1 MEMPWLSLTG
11 LYNYDST
18 ILDNLQLPTAADYA
32 AFAADYPDMIVSD
45 PFVPDKTALVN
56 YMLFALA
63 ELPLVYSDPAFI
75 KQMIGYWS
83 AVKAPVFKQ
92 IYRTLLYK
100 YNPIWNKD
108 GKITEERDVNFEN
121 NGRSSDSGTV
131 GRNGASSGSA
141 EHQVTGFDTNA
152 YSPDKK
158 DITSGSANE
167 TETRDL
173 SGTANN
179 SGRSEDRFTR
189 TEQGNIGVTTTQQMI
204 REQREIAG
212 FNFYEYVT
220 NEFKKEF
227 CVAVW

>member
-11 LYNYDST
+11 LYNHDPS

-45 PFVPDKTALVN
+45 PFVPVKADLVN

-63 ELPLVYSDPAFI
+63 ELPLVYTKPETV
-75 KQMIGYWS
+75 KTMIGYWS
-83 AVKAPVFKQ
+83 AIKAPAFKQ

-108 GKITEERDVNFEN
+108 GKVTEERDITFEN
-121 NGRSSDSGTV
+121 AGS
-131 GRNGASSGSA
+131 SSGSA
-141 EHQVTGFDTNA
+141 EHQVTGFDTNS
-152 YSPDKK
+152 YSPDK
-158 DITSGSANE
+158 
-167 TETRDL
+167 RDL
-173 SGTANN
+173 S
-179 SGRSEDRFTR
+179 SGNGQNEGESHDRFTR
-189 TEQGNIGVTTTQQMI
+189 LEQGNIGVTTSQQMI
-204 REQREIAG
+204 KEQREIAG

-220 NEFKKEF
+220 NEFKREF